1 MTKYGWKPD
10 LPDHRD
16 HTYSAP
22 RRVTKALPK
31 KVDLRPKCPPVYDQ
45 GDLGS
50 CTGQSVAA
58 VFAFAKKKEQPKAP
72 FMAPSRLF
80 IYYNERVMEG
90 TVSVDNGAQIRSGIK
105 SVVKQ
110 GVCRE
115 ALWPYDIPSFK
126 KKPPKTAYVE
136 GKLNQAISYE
146 RIAHSLNHMK
156 ACLASG
162 FPFVFGFSVY
172 EGFESEQVARTGKLN
187 MPGAKEPSLGGHAV
201 VAVGYNDTTERFLVR
216 NSWGPDW
223 GLKGYFTMPYGYLL
237 DANLSDDFWTIR
249 TVE

>member
-1 MTKYGWKPD
+1 MKYGWKPD

-22 RRVTKALPK
+22 RRLTKALPK

-45 GDLGS
+45 GELGS
-50 CTGQSVAA
+50 CTGQAVAA
-58 VFAFAKKKEQPKAP
+58 VFSFAKKKESPKAP
-72 FMAPSRLF
+72 FMSPSRLF

-90 TVSVDNGAQIRSGIK
+90 TVSVDNGAQIRNGIK
-105 SVVKQ
+105 SVVKK

-115 ALWPYDIPSFK
+115 ALWPYHIPSFK
-126 KKPPKTAYVE
+126 KRPPKPAFVE
-136 GKLNQAISYE
+136 AMLNQAISYE

-172 EGFESEQVARTGKLN
+172 EGFESEQVAKTGKLD
-187 MPGAKEPSLGGHAV
+187 MPNASEPSLGGHAV
-201 VAVGYNDTTERFLVR
+201 VAVGYNDTTQRFLVR
-216 NSWGPDW
+216 NSWGLDW

-237 DANLSDDFWTIR
+237 DPNLSDDFWTIR